1 MPSGK
6 LDAKTVEAA
15 KPRSRKYRLS
25 DGGGL
30 LLEIL
35 PLAKKPSGKK
45 PSGAK
50 VWLARVTVA
59 GKRRDMGLG
68 AWPAVSLAQAREKA
82 LAARREARDGTDP
95 IKARRA
101 AAKALEAARKAEEEA
116 DRRVFA
122 KVAEAVIKAEAPSWK
137 NARTAHMWQSSLE
150 LHAAPLM
157 KLPVASI
164 TREMVRDCI
173 LPIWHEKPIIA
184 AKTLRRIGAVLRY
197 AAAQGWGADAT
208 AADVRIL
215 RHLGF
220 TKQAGER
227 AHPSLAWRQ
236 APAFFEALDKIKGLA
251 PLALRFAALSALRS
265 GEARALRWNW
275 ISFDGGQAVLTVP
288 GLVMKGRKLSEP
300 PPHRVPLST
309 AMLETL
315 ARAYALAHSVKVV
328 PSELPKLARLAGDSW
343 IFPNASRTGPFCDVA
358 LLAVIRRMNE
368 GKDGPKWVDPSGRPV
383 VPHGWRATFRTW
395 CDDCHPGERDAAEK
409 ALAHEDANKVAGRY
423 RRSDLFERRIGL
435 MEAWG
440 QHCTKAKAPV
450 VNIGEARNAAR

>member
-1 MPSGK
+1 MPNGK
-6 LDAKTVEAA
+6 LDVKTLEAA
-15 KPRSRKYRLS
+15 KPRATKYRLS

-30 LLEIL
+30 LLEI
-35 PLAKKPSGKK
+35 A

-68 AWPAVSLAQAREKA
+68 PWPAVTLAQARQKA
-82 LAARREARDGTDP
+82 LAARREALGGADP
-95 IKARRA
+95 VKARRA

-137 NARTAHMWQSSLE
+137 NARTAHMWESSLK

-184 AKTLRRIGAVLRY
+184 AKTLRRIGAVLRF
-197 AAAQGWGADAT
+197 AAAQKWGADAT
-208 AADVRIL
+208 AADVRTL

-220 TKQAGER
+220 TRQAGER
-227 AHPSLAWRQ
+227 GHPALAWRQ
-236 APAFFEALDKIKGLA
+236 APAFFEALDKLPGLA
-251 PLALRFAALSALRS
+251 PVALRFAALSALRS

-288 GLVMKGRKLSEP
+288 GLVMKGRKISEP

-315 ARAYALAHSVKVV
+315 ATAYSLAYGVKVA
-328 PSELPKLARLAGDSW
+328 SADLPKLARLAGDSL
-343 IFPNASRTGPFCDVA
+343 IFPNISRTGPFTDMA

-368 GKDGPKWVDPSGRPV
+368 GEDGPQWVDPSGRPV

-435 MEAWG
+435 MEQWG
-440 QHCTKAKAPV
+440 AHCTKAPAPV
-450 VNIGEARNAAR
+450 VSLPARTMGAR

>member
-1 MPSGK
+1 MPNRK
-6 LDAKTVEAA
+6 LDVKTVEAA
-15 KPRSRKYRLS
+15 KPRAGKYRLS

-30 LLEIL
+30 LLEIV
-35 PLAKKPSGKK
+35 

-50 VWLARVTVA
+50 VWLARVMVA

-68 AWPAVSLAQAREKA
+68 PWPAVTLAQARQKA
-82 LAARREARDGTDP
+82 LAARREALEGADP
-95 IKARRA
+95 VKARRA
-101 AAKALEAARKAEEEA
+101 AAKALETARKAEDEA
-116 DRRVFA
+116 ERRIFS
-122 KVAEAVIKAEAPSWK
+122 KVAEAVIKSEAPSWK
-137 NARTAHMWQSSLE
+137 NARTAHMWESSLK

-157 KLPVASI
+157 KQPVNAI
-164 TREMVRDCI
+164 TRELVRDCI
-173 LPIWHEKPIIA
+173 LPIWHDKPIIA

-227 AHPSLAWRQ
+227 GHPSLTWRQ
-236 APAFFEALDKIKGLA
+236 APAFFKALDKMEGLA
-251 PLALRFAALSALRS
+251 PVALRFAALSALRS
-265 GEARALRWNW
+265 GECRALRWNW
-275 ISFDGGQAVLTVP
+275 INFDGGQAVLTVP
-288 GLVMKGRKLSEP
+288 GLVMKGRNLSEP
-300 PPHRVPLST
+300 APHRVPLST

-315 ARAYALAHSVKVV
+315 ALAYSLAYGAKVA
-328 PSELPKLARLAGDSW
+328 PDDLPKLARLAGDSW
-343 IFPNASRTGPFCDVA
+343 IFPNIRRTGPFTDVA

-368 GKDGPKWVDPSGRPV
+368 GDDGPRWVDPSGRPV

-395 CDDCHPGERDAAEK
+395 ADDCHPEERDAAEK
-409 ALAHEDANKVAGRY
+409 ALAHEDANQVAGRY

-440 QHCTKAKAPV
+440 QHCTKPAAPV
-450 VNIGEARNAAR
+450 VSLPARAKAKGA

>member
-227 AHPSLAWRQ
+227 AHPSLAWRLSVVKS
-236 APAFFEALDKIKGLA
+236 FE
-251 PLALRFAALSALRS
+251 
-265 GEARALRWNW
+265 
-275 ISFDGGQAVLTVP
+275 
-288 GLVMKGRKLSEP
+288 
-300 PPHRVPLST
+300 T
-309 AMLETL
+309 A
-315 ARAYALAHSVKVV
+315 
-328 PSELPKLARLAGDSW
+328 
-343 IFPNASRTGPFCDVA
+343 
-358 LLAVIRRMNE
+358 
-368 GKDGPKWVDPSGRPV
+368 
-383 VPHGWRATFRTW
+383 WRA
-395 CDDCHPGERDAAEK
+395 
-409 ALAHEDANKVAGRY
+409 V
-423 RRSDLFERRIGL
+423 
-435 MEAWG
+435 
-440 QHCTKAKAPV
+440 
-450 VNIGEARNAAR
+450 

>member
-1 MPSGK
+1 MPNGK

-15 KPRSRKYRLS
+15 KPRAAKYRLS

-30 LLEIL
+30 LLEIV
-35 PLAKKPSGKK
+35 

-50 VWLARVTVA
+50 VWLARVMVA

-68 AWPAVSLAQAREKA
+68 PWPAVTLAQARQKT
-82 LAARREARDGTDP
+82 LAARREALEGADP
-95 IKARRA
+95 VKARREA
-101 AAKALEAARKAEEEA
+101 RKALETARKAEEEA
-116 DRRVFA
+116 DRRIFS

-137 NARTAHMWQSSLE
+137 NARTTHMWESSLK

-157 KLPVASI
+157 PLPVASI

-173 LPIWHEKPIIA
+173 LPIWHKKPIIA

-227 AHPSLAWRQ
+227 GHPSLAWRQ
-236 APAFFEALDKIKGLA
+236 APAFFKALDKMPGLA
-251 PLALRFAALSALRS
+251 PVALRFAALSALRS

-275 ISFDGGQAVLTVP
+275 ISFDEGQAVLTVP
-288 GLVMKGRKLSEP
+288 GLVMKGRNLSEP
-300 PPHRVPLST
+300 APHRVPLSS

-315 ARAYALAHSVKVV
+315 ARAYGLAYGVKVA
-328 PSELPKLARLAGDSW
+328 PADLPKLARIAGDSW
-343 IFPNASRTGPFCDVA
+343 IFPNISRTGPFTDMA
-358 LLAVIRRMNE
+358 LSAVIRRMNE
-368 GKDGPKWVDPSGRPV
+368 GEDGPQWVDPSGRPV

-395 CDDCHPGERDAAEK
+395 ADDCHPGERDAAEK

-440 QHCTKAKAPV
+440 QHCTKAPAEV
-450 VNIGEARNAAR
+450 VSLPARAIGAR

>member
-1 MPSGK
+1 MPRRR
-6 LDAKTVEAA
+6 LDNLDDATIKAA
-15 KPRSRKYRLS
+15 KAREKPYRLS

-30 LLEIL
+30 LLQVETTG
-35 PLAKKPSGKK
+35 GK
-45 PSGAK
+45 S
-50 VWLARVTVA
+50 WLVRFTHA
-59 GKRRDMGLG
+59 GKRREAGLG
-68 AWPAVSLAQAREKA
+68 GYPAVTLAEARRKAEKA
-82 LAARREARDGTDP
+82 LEEARKGADPVKARREAR
-95 IKARRA
+95 
-101 AAKALEAARKAEEEA
+101 KALEEARKAEEEA
-116 DRRVFA
+116 ERRIFA

-184 AKTLRRIGAVLRY
+184 AKTLRRIGAVLRF
-197 AAAQGWGADAT
+197 AAAQKWGADAT
-208 AADVRIL
+208 AADVRTL

-220 TKQAGER
+220 TRQAGER
-227 AHPSLAWRQ
+227 GHPALAWRQ
-236 APAFFEALDKIKGLA
+236 APAFFEALDKLPGLA
-251 PLALRFAALSALRS
+251 PVALRFAALSALRS

-288 GLVMKGRKLSEP
+288 GLVMKGRKISEP

-315 ARAYALAHSVKVV
+315 ATAYSRAYGVKVA
-328 PSELPKLARLAGDSW
+328 PADLPKLARIAGDSW
-343 IFPNASRTGPFCDVA
+343 IFPNISRTGPFTDMA

-368 GKDGPKWVDPSGRPV
+368 GEDGPKWVDPSGRPV

-395 CDDCHPGERDAAEK
+395 ADDCHPGERDAAEK

-435 MEAWG
+435 MEQWG
-440 QHCTKAKAPV
+440 QHCTKAPAEV
-450 VNIGEARNAAR
+450 VSLPARTMGAR

>member
-1 MPSGK
+1 M
-6 LDAKTVEAA
+6 
-15 KPRSRKYRLS
+15 
-25 DGGGL
+25 
-30 LLEIL
+30 
-35 PLAKKPSGKK
+35 
-45 PSGAK
+45 
-50 VWLARVTVA
+50 
-59 GKRRDMGLG
+59 
-68 AWPAVSLAQAREKA
+68 
-82 LAARREARDGTDP
+82 
-95 IKARRA
+95 
-101 AAKALEAARKAEEEA
+101 
-116 DRRVFA
+116 
-122 KVAEAVIKAEAPSWK
+122 
-137 NARTAHMWQSSLE
+137 
-150 LHAAPLM
+150 
-157 KLPVASI
+157 
-164 TREMVRDCI
+164 
-173 LPIWHEKPIIA
+173 
-184 AKTLRRIGAVLRY
+184 
-197 AAAQGWGADAT
+197 
-208 AADVRIL
+208 
-215 RHLGF
+215 
-220 TKQAGER
+220 
-227 AHPSLAWRQ
+227 
-236 APAFFEALDKIKGLA
+236 DKIKGLA

-315 ARAYALAHSVKVV
+315 ARAYALAHSVTVV

>member
-15 KPRSRKYRLS
+15 KPRAGKYRLS

-30 LLEIL
+30 LLEIV
-35 PLAKKPSGKK
+35 

-59 GKRRDMGLG
+59 GRRRDMGLG
-68 AWPAVSLAQAREKA
+68 PWPAVTLAQARQKA
-82 LAARREARDGTDP
+82 LAARREALGGADP
-95 IKARRA
+95 VKARRA

-116 DRRVFA
+116 ERRIFS

-137 NARTAHMWQSSLE
+137 NARTAHMWESSLE

-208 AADVRIL
+208 AADVRTL

-236 APAFFEALDKIKGLA
+236 APAFFEALDKMPGLA
-251 PLALRFAALSALRS
+251 PVALRFAALSALRS

-300 PPHRVPLST
+300 PPHRIPLSS

-315 ARAYALAHSVKVV
+315 ATAYSRAYGVKAA
-328 PSELPKLARLAGDSW
+328 PADLPKLARIAGDSW
-343 IFPNASRTGPFCDVA
+343 IFPNASRTGPFSDVA

-395 CDDCHPGERDAAEK
+395 ADDCHPGERDAAEK

-440 QHCTKAKAPV
+440 QHCTKPAAPV
-450 VNIGEARNAAR
+450 VSLPARAKAKGA

>member
-137 NARTAHMWQSSLE
+137 NARTAHMWESSLK

-173 LPIWHEKPIIA
+173 LPIWHEKPIMA

>member
-6 LDAKTVEAA
+6 LDAKTVEGA
-15 KPRSRKYRLS
+15 KPRAGKYRLS

-30 LLEIL
+30 LLEIV
-35 PLAKKPSGKK
+35 

-50 VWLARVTVA
+50 VWLARVMVA

-68 AWPAVSLAQAREKA
+68 PWPAVTLAQARQKA
-82 LAARREARDGTDP
+82 LAARREALGGADP
-95 IKARRA
+95 VKARRA
-101 AAKALEAARKAEEEA
+101 AAKALETARKAEEEA
-116 DRRVFA
+116 ERRIFS

-137 NARTAHMWQSSLE
+137 NARTADMWESSLK

-164 TREMVRDCI
+164 TREMVRDA
-173 LPIWHEKPIIA
+173 LEPIWHEKPIIA

-220 TKQAGER
+220 GKQAGER
-227 AHPSLAWRQ
+227 GHPSLTWRQ
-236 APAFFEALDKIKGLA
+236 ASAFFNALDKMPGLA
-251 PLALRFAALSALRS
+251 PVALRFAALSALRS
-265 GEARALRWNW
+265 GECRALRWNW

-288 GLVMKGRKLSEP
+288 GLVMKGRNLSEP
-300 PPHRVPLST
+300 APHRVPLST

-315 ARAYALAHSVKVV
+315 ALAYSLAYGVKVA
-328 PSELPKLARLAGDSW
+328 PDDLPKLARPAGDSW
-343 IFPNASRTGPFCDVA
+343 IFPNISRTGPFTDMA
-358 LLAVIRRMNE
+358 LSAVIRRMNE
-368 GKDGPKWVDPSGRPV
+368 GDDGPQWVDPSGRPV

-395 CDDCHPGERDAAEK
+395 ADDCHPGERDAAEK

-440 QHCTKAKAPV
+440 QHCTKPAAPV
-450 VNIGEARNAAR
+450 VSLPKARAKGAR